1 MKTVKNNSCSGGSF
15 MSEAEKYEE
24 LRKYFESA
32 EEREQGYIVTIT
44 KQQMKIKAL
53 EKELEKAG
61 VGNG

>member
-1 MKTVKNNSCSGGSF
+1 MNGNLCSGGSF

-32 EEREQGYIVTIT
+32 EDREQQYIVTIT

-61 VGNG
+61 VVSG

>member
-1 MKTVKNNSCSGGSF
+1 

-32 EEREQGYIVTIT
+32 EDREQQYIVTIT

-61 VGNG
+61 VVSG